1 MMKEIKIKTV
11 EELNYYLTG
20 RVVSNVY
27 LDIDE
32 TKVSLFV
39 QIGDLTL
46 TIKPTNLIEGL
57 GLDLGIFVSD

>member
-1 MMKEIKIKTV
+1 MKEIKIKTV

-46 TIKPTNLIEGL
+46 TIKPNNLIEGL
-57 GLDLGIFVSD
+57 GLDLGIFVT

>member
-46 TIKPTNLIEGL
+46 TIKPSDLKEGL
-57 GLDLGIFVSD
+57 ALNLGLFVS